1 MDWQTRLWPPLSYI
15 NPCNNICSM
24 VETTKTSC
32 LPKPNLAD
40 RPLLTGKQVIEL
52 AGLFK
57 VLANDTRL
65 RLIHALV
72 RSGEMRMTE
81 LALSL
86 GMKPQ
91 AVSNQLQKLLDLGF
105 LASRRQGANI
115 YYRIV
120 DPCVRSLLDHGLCLS
135 EDAKARSR

>member
-1 MDWQTRLWPPLSYI
+1 M
-15 NPCNNICSM
+15 
-24 VETTKTSC
+24 
-32 LPKPNLAD
+32 
-40 RPLLTGKQVIEL
+40 TGDQSAEL

-72 RSGEMRMTE
+72 RSNEMHMTE
-81 LALSL
+81 LARDL

-105 LASRRQGANI
+105 LASRRQGTNI
-115 YYRIV
+115 YYRIM
-120 DPCVRSLLDHGLCLS
+120 DPCVRSLLDHGLCLI

>member
-1 MDWQTRLWPPLSYI
+1 ML
-15 NPCNNICSM
+15 M
-24 VETTKTSC
+24 GE
-32 LPKPNLAD
+32 
-40 RPLLTGKQVIEL
+40 QVAEL
-52 AGLFK
+52 VGLFK

-72 RSGEMRMTE
+72 RAGEMRMTE
-81 LALSL
+81 LADLL

-91 AVSNQLQKLLDLGF
+91 AVSNQLQKLVDRGF
-105 LASRRQGANI
+105 LGSRRNGNKI

-120 DPCVRSLLDHGLCLS
+120 DPCVIELLDHGLCLS